1 MYNIY
6 LEEKRQKEKED
17 KEKKESEF
25 VKYRKKFKSKIKILY
40 NLIYRTSS
48 NNVSKL

>member
-17 KEKKESEF
+17 QLKKEYIYL
-25 VKYRKKFKSKIKILY
+25 KYRKKFKSKIQYHK
-40 NLIYRTSS
+40 LII
-48 NNVSKL
+48 